1 MGKAGRKKKRNGGVL
16 RAEDIVP
23 PYGEDAGRDESPQKA
38 KPGGNE
44 ALPSQKKGRQVSTG
58 KSPVAGR
65 APAKGREAKPRGV
78 ARQGSEIPTFDLGQQ
93 ILAEQRKVAAVKRKG
108 PGMRGAAPVRVPR
121 AEQVSNRDGRPEAEL
136 SERDRIIA
144 EIVARDIERL
154 CRGDAAGV

>member
-1 MGKAGRKKKRNGGVL
+1 MGKAGRKKKRDGDVL

-23 PYGEDAGRDESPQKA
+23 PYGEDAGRNGSPQKA
-38 KPGGNE
+38 KTGGNE
-44 ALPSQKKGRQVSTG
+44 ALPSQKKGRQVSAG

-65 APAKGREAKPRGV
+65 APARGRGV
-78 ARQGSEIPTFDLGQQ
+78 GTQDEARLGSEIPTFDLGER

-108 PGMRGAAPVRVPR
+108 PGMRGTAPTVIPQ
-121 AEQVSNRDGRPEAEL
+121 AQPASDTDGRAGAEL

-144 EIVARDIERL
+144 EIVARDIDRL

>member
-1 MGKAGRKKKRNGGVL
+1 MGKAGRKKKRDGDVL

-23 PYGEDAGRDESPQKA
+23 PYGEDAGRNGSPQKA
-38 KPGGNE
+38 KTGGNE
-44 ALPSQKKGRQVSTG
+44 ALPSQKKGKQVSTG

-65 APAKGREAKPRGV
+65 APARGRGV
-78 ARQGSEIPTFDLGQQ
+78 GTQDEARLGSEIPTFDLGER

-108 PGMRGAAPVRVPR
+108 PGMRGTAPTVIPQ
-121 AEQVSNRDGRPEAEL
+121 AQPASDTDGRAGAEL

-144 EIVARDIERL
+144 EIVARDIDRL

>member
-1 MGKAGRKKKRNGGVL
+1 MGKAGRKKKREGDVL

-23 PYGEDAGRDESPQKA
+23 PYGEDAGRNGSPQKA
-38 KPGGNE
+38 KTGGNE
-44 ALPSQKKGRQVSTG
+44 ALPSQKKGRQVSAG

-65 APAKGREAKPRGV
+65 APAKGRGAGTQAV

-108 PGMRGAAPVRVPR
+108 PGMRGAAPVRVPQ
-121 AEQVSNRDGRPEAEL
+121 AQPASDADGRPGAEL
-136 SERDRIIA
+136 SEQDQIIT
-144 EIVARDIERL
+144 EIVARDIGRL

>member
-1 MGKAGRKKKRNGGVL
+1 MGKAGRKEEHDGGVL
-16 RAEDIVP
+16 RAEDVVP
-23 PYGEDAGRDESPQKA
+23 PYGEDAARDKSPQKA
-38 KPGGNE
+38 KTGGNE

-58 KSPVAGR
+58 KSPVAGKT
-65 APAKGREAKPRGV
+65 PAKGRGAREQEV

-108 PGMRGAAPVRVPR
+108 PGMRGAAPPR
-121 AEQVSNRDGRPEAEL
+121 IPQAQPASGTDGRLGAEL

-144 EIVARDIERL
+144 EIVARDIGRL